1 MSFEKTFDE
10 IERAAV
16 VPMQLVAPVRR
27 FFFEERLKLAHCG
40 LAEINDIHE
49 GEDRRALAGTVHH
62 SWQMDVN
69 EM

>member
-1 MSFEKTFDE
+1 
-10 IERAAV
+10 
-16 VPMQLVAPVRR
+16 
-27 FFFEERLKLAHCG
+27 